1 MKTDFQNPTASTSE
15 IFRIVR
21 TGILILCL
29 FLVTRLWNLEQF
41 PVVSD
46 EAMYINLSQIVAED
60 FSDRALFRKE
70 GKHPLFMWLTAIS
83 LQGIDDPLLAGRVV
97 SVISGLASLLAIF
110 LLGRMLYSERIAWVA
125 CWIYLLCPFTFFFDR
140 LALVESLLCAT
151 ALWTTWAALKL
162 AHGEWQGPRAYFI
175 LGTLAGLSFFT
186 KAGALL
192 FFPVIFFILVLW
204 KMPKRSEFM
213 RSLSGT
219 ILGAGLW
226 IVPLMLFGKE
236 IGFFSRTTLMQLPQI
251 FISPG
256 ELSAFPW
263 QHWGNNF
270 LAMTGFY
277 ISYLTLPLCLVLCLG
292 TVIAIRNKS
301 RADLTLMFWAF
312 LPPVLIL
319 LFTKGFY
326 SRYLLLFVP
335 PLILLSARSCVELG
349 EFISRRWTSH
359 STKNIWSTG
368 AIALVLITM
377 LSDGFFLPGNG
388 SMIH

>member
-1 MKTDFQNPTASTSE
+1 MKADSQFKIASTSQ
-15 IFRIVR
+15 FCRIACA
-21 TGILILCL
+21 GILILCL
-29 FLVTRLWNLEQF
+29 FLFSRLWNLEQF

-70 GKHPLFMWLTAIS
+70 GKHPLFMWFTAIS

-97 SVISGLASLLAIF
+97 SVLSGIASLFAIF
-110 LLGRMLYSERIAWVA
+110 LVGRMLYSERIAWVA
-125 CWIYLLCPFTFFFDR
+125 CWIYLFCPFTFFFDR

-151 ALWTTWAALKL
+151 ALWTAWVALKL
-162 AHGEWQGPRAYFI
+162 ARGEWQDPRAYFI
-175 LGTLAGLSFFT
+175 LGILAGLSFFT

-192 FFPVIFFILVLW
+192 FFPVILFIFALW
-204 KMPKRSEFM
+204 KMPKRSDLM
-213 RSLSGT
+213 RSLSGA

-226 IVPLMLFGKE
+226 IIPLMLFGKE
-236 IGFFSRTTLMQLPQI
+236 IGFFSRTALMQLPQI
-251 FISPG
+251 FMAPR
-256 ELSAFPW
+256 ELATFPW

-277 ISYLTLPLCLVLCLG
+277 ISYLTLPLCLVLFLG
-292 TVIAIRNKS
+292 TVTAIRNKK
-301 RADLTLMFWAF
+301 REDLTLMFWAF
-312 LPPVLIL
+312 FPPVVIL

-335 PLILLSARSCVELG
+335 PLILLSARGCVELG
-349 EFISRRWTSH
+349 EFLSRRWQSQPA
-359 STKNIWSTG
+359 KNFWSTG

-388 SMIH
+388 STIH